1 MVRHKDSKK
10 ILVKGTNWVGDTI
23 LAFPAVHSLR
33 TIFPNSQI
41 YILTKSYL
49 AELWM
54 ANSNIDEVIPY
65 DIPKRFLRIFAEMKI
80 AQFLRGRSIDLAIIL
95 PRSFSSAL
103 MIFCGGIPCRIGYAG
118 EARDWLL
125 TEKVR
130 RSPELLRQH
139 RMNYYLQ
146 LINILDNSVPPSL
159 PQLSINGEVQGWAR
173 RFLQRKGLQDKLL
186 VGFNPGSFY
195 GEAKC
200 WFPDRFVKLGR
211 KLIKEKETFIFI
223 FGSSN
228 PKERDLNASIA
239 QEIGE
244 GCLNLTG
251 KTTLLQL
258 ASLLQLCRLLVTN
271 DTGTMHIGAAVGTR
285 VVAIFGS
292 TDPRTTSPLGEG
304 HVVVRKE
311 VPCSPCFKR
320 VCAED
325 HRCMDLISM
334 EEVYTVVE
342 AQLNERFP

>member
-1 MVRHKDSKK
+1 MVVHKDTQK

-33 TIFPNSQI
+33 TLFPNAHI
-41 YILTKSYL
+41 YVLASSHL

-54 ANSNIDEVIPY
+54 ANSDIDEVIPY
-65 DIPKRFLRIFAEMKI
+65 DMSKNFRRIFAEMKI
-80 AQFLRGRSIDLAIIL
+80 ARFLRRRSIDLAIIL

-103 MIFCGGIPCRIGYAG
+103 MVFCGGIPYRIGYAG

-146 LINILDNSVPPSL
+146 LINILGNSVPPPL

-173 RFLQRKGLQDKLL
+173 RFLKRKGLQDKLF
-186 VGFNPGSFY
+186 VGFNPGASY

-200 WFPDRFVKLGR
+200 WFPERFVELGR
-211 KLIKEKETFIFI
+211 RLIKENGAFIFI

-228 PKERDLNASIA
+228 PKERVLNATIA
-239 QEIGE
+239 QGIGE

-251 KTTLLQL
+251 ETTLLQL
-258 ASLLQLCRLLVTN
+258 ASLLQLCCLIVTN

-320 VCAED
+320 VCTKE
-325 HRCMDLISM
+325 HQCMDLITM
-334 EEVYTVVE
+334 EEVYSVVE
-342 AQLNERFP
+342 AQLKEKLP